1 MSIAER
7 ANHKSVSRGLS
18 ARWWLMGLACVWLA
32 AAGGV
37 RGGDWPQWRYDA
49 GRGAA
54 TPDALP
60 ERLSLS
66 WTRQLAEPCPA
77 WPASQPRLRFD
88 VSYSPVAAGKRL
100 YVPSMV
106 TDSVTALDTETGR
119 RRWQFYADGPVRFA
133 PIVAEGRVY
142 FASDD
147 GYLYCLDAAG
157 GRLVW
162 RVRGGPTDRR
172 VLGSGRLISTWPIHG
187 GPVLLD
193 GNIYFTAGI
202 WPFMGIFVHAV
213 DAATGGSIWI
223 NSGEA
228 MRYVVQPHDSPA
240 FGSFVPRGH
249 LAATP
254 YGLVAPGGRTDPA
267 VYDLKTGKMLHFD
280 FGAKGTGSCEVAAL
294 GPWFF
299 VQGTMRRMAD
309 GQLQSDASAGVYEGN
324 TLYALAGDL
333 PRGGSR
339 LVAREIRTEYPER
352 EKGDSPSWSGGCHT
366 AGVAA
371 GANRSAPVS
380 PGGHAGAKGGCPPF
394 PALPPDRAFADAVG
408 PQPAGTAGATV
419 PQGRPAV
426 LCRGRWPG
434 NRLGG
439 RSPRIRQSPRC
450 LVRLLRGPALD
461 DAGRRRSAVRGHHG
475 RPDLRLRRGSRS
487 LLPEGT

>member
-1 MSIAER
+1 MAD
-7 ANHKSVSRGLS
+7 GP
-18 ARWWLMGLACVWLA
+18 
-32 AAGGV
+32 GV
-37 RGGDWPQWRYDA
+37 RLVGRGWRRAGGDWPQWRYDA

-280 FGAKGTGSCEVAAL
+280 FGTRAPAPARWPPWGLGFSSRERCGGWPTGNSSPTPPRASMRETPYTRWPATCPAAAADWSRERFERSTPNEKRGTVRLGAA
-294 GPWFF
+294 
-299 VQGTMRRMAD
+299 
-309 GQLQSDASAGVYEGN
+309 DAIQPAWPPGL
-324 TLYALAGDL
+324 TDLRPLAPAAT
-333 PRGGSR
+333 PR
-339 LVAREIRTEYPER
+339 
-352 EKGDSPSWSGGCHT
+352 
-366 AGVAA
+366 
-371 GANRSAPVS
+371 
-380 PGGHAGAKGGCPPF
+380 AKGGCPPF

-439 RSPRIRQSPRC
+439 RSPECRQSPRC